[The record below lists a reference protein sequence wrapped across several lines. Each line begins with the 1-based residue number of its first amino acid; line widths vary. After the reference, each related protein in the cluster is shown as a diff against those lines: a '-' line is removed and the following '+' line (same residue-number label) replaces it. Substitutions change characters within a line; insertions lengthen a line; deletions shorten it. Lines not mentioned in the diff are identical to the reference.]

1 MATVG
6 LVLSGRG
13 ARAIAHLG
21 VLQGLD
27 ELGIK
32 PNVISG
38 VSAGAI
44 IGALYAAGYSPKQIL
59 NLIKEHSSMS
69 FAKMVLSSGGLFTAS
84 GLKQILKS
92 AIADDNFENLNV
104 KLFVTATD
112 ICSGT
117 TVTFSTGPLYDVLI
131 GSSSIPLIFTPKKHG
146 KLYLV
151 DGGVLNNLPVKCIRD
166 ECDVIIGS
174 NVNKLN
180 NQSKQLDRL
189 NVLDRCF
196 HLAISDQVILNA
208 ALCDVFIEAPLYG
221 HNMFDLKHADKIFK
235 TGYRALMEKQ
245 AQVVSLFLS
254 K

>member
-1 MATVG
+1 MPTIG
-6 LVLSGRG
+6 LVLSGGG

-59 NLIKEHSSMS
+59 DLIKEHSSAS
-69 FAKMVLSSGGLFTAS
+69 LAKMVLFSGGLFTAP
-84 GLKQILKS
+84 GLKLILKS
-92 AIADDNFENLNV
+92 TISKDKFESLNL

-117 TVTFSTGPLYDVLI
+117 AVTFSKGPLYDVLI
-131 GSSSIPLIFTPKKHG
+131 GSSSIPLIFAPKKHG

-166 ECDVIIGS
+166 KCDIIIGA
-174 NVNKLN
+174 NVNKVD
-180 NQSKQLDRL
+180 NQFKQLDRL

-196 HLAISDQVILNA
+196 HLAISDQVTLNA
-208 ALCDVFIEAPLYG
+208 ALCDIFIEAPLRNY
-221 HNMFDLKHADKIFK
+221 NMFDLKHADKIFK

-245 AQVVSLFLS
+245 AQVVSLCLS